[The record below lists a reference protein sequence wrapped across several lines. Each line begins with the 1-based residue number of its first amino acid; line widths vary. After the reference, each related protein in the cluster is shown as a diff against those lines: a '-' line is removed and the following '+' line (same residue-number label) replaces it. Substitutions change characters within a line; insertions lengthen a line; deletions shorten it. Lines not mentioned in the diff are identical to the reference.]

1 MCQSTRKPKRQV
13 KGLPIEW
20 NDKIASQFQSEH
32 MYMFFG
38 EASPIRLK
46 LDRERY
52 TLLHDYFGD
61 RYTFIQHMD
70 DKWDEVEVKC
80 VPKTIEAWVMQC
92 SDYVEILKPIELR
105 NRIFEKCKGI
115 LERYR

>member
-1 MCQSTRKPKRQV
+1 MRYLHCTMIFLIRNSHFDLYYLYSST
-13 KGLPIEW
+13 I
-20 NDKIASQFQSEH
+20 
-32 MYMFFG
+32 
-38 EASPIRLK
+38 
-46 LDRERY
+46 
-52 TLLHDYFGD
+52 
-61 RYTFIQHMD
+61 IQHMD

>member
-1 MCQSTRKPKRQV
+1 MIK
-13 KGLPIEW
+13 LHL
-20 NDKIASQFQSEH
+20 NFSQNICICFL
-32 MYMFFG
+32 G

-80 VPKTIEAWVMQC
+80 VPKAIEAWVMQC